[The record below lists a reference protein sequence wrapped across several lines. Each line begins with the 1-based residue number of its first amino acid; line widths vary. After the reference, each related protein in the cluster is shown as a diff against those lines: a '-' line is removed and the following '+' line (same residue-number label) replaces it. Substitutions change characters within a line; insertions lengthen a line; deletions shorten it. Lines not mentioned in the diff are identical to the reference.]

1 MLQPGWTQGKLHLWI
16 AALLLIA
23 LLAWGGR
30 KVYCHF
36 GRDMSGSVP
45 ARAAA
50 AQDPLPRVTVVNPI
64 RQPAVR
70 SVSLAASVEAFEKA
84 TLYAKVAGYL
94 QWIKVDKGD
103 RVRKGQVLAL
113 IEVPE
118 MEKEHQST
126 KAGVLEAQAAYER
139 AQSDAALKELTF
151 KRLANVRE
159 SQPDVIAQQEV
170 DTARAAYEV
179 AQGDVK
185 LAKARLQLSRSQVER
200 LETLMEYTK
209 IKSPYNGVVTERYVD
224 PGAMIQQ
231 GTSSAGGVSP
241 VVKVVNMAK
250 VRIYVYVPEPDVPFV
265 DRGDPVRLVLD
276 AYPEREFPARITR
289 FAGVLDPQTRTM
301 KTEMDLANPGYLLRP
316 GMYGN
321 ATLDLDREE
330 DALFLPAES
339 VRQDAD
345 GSRFVFTVT
354 EGRIRKVAVETGLDD
369 GRLTQIRGLEGD
381 EACVLTSTENLQ
393 QGLAVTAVQT
403 AP

>member
-209 IKSPYNGVVTERYVD
+209 IKSPYNGVITERYVD

-241 VVKVVNMAK
+241 VVKVVNMA
-250 VRIYVYVPEPDVPFV
+250 
-265 DRGDPVRLVLD
+265 
-276 AYPEREFPARITR
+276 
-289 FAGVLDPQTRTM
+289 
-301 KTEMDLANPGYLLRP
+301 
-316 GMYGN
+316 
-321 ATLDLDREE
+321 
-330 DALFLPAES
+330 
-339 VRQDAD
+339 
-345 GSRFVFTVT
+345 
-354 EGRIRKVAVETGLDD
+354 
-369 GRLTQIRGLEGD
+369 
-381 EACVLTSTENLQ
+381 
-393 QGLAVTAVQT
+393 
-403 AP
+403 